1 MKIVT
6 VCGMGIGTSV
16 LLKMNTEKALRAL
29 GLDGQWD
36 VEAADIGTARG
47 VARTADVVFTSA
59 DLVDEIGKVPAKV
72 IVIKNFTSVDEVTQ
86 RIKELTR
93 Q

>member
-29 GLDGQWD
+29 GVDGD

-47 VARTADVVFTSA
+47 AARGADIVFTSA
-59 DLVDEIGKVPAKV
+59 DLVEEIGQVPARV

-86 RIKELTR
+86 KLTELLGLE

>member
-1 MKIVT
+1 MKKIVT

-29 GLDGQWD
+29 GLDGDWE

-59 DLVDEIGKVPAKV
+59 DLVDEIGTVKAKV
-72 IVIKNFTSVDEVTQ
+72 VVIRNFTSVAEVTERLQ
-86 RIKELTR
+86 ELV
-93 Q
+93 